1 MSTLEAQVNL
11 LASLIERLDTV
22 RDISAGNLPVHLRNA
37 ITNVSA
43 LAEELA
49 STQVQ
54 DALAAAETEQ
64 GIRAINLQNSRRE
77 IRQRKNQ
84 VEVAPP
90 TKRPE
95 SQKRPYPP
103 KLGVPPP
110 QGLTQKLLQD
120 FVQSFNRASLG
131 SSLSIWTPTSAA
143 VGQNGSL
150 RMIVPNILVAYVSL
164 RPGIR
169 SGSVKVESVTVTGIR
184 EQRTTS
190 EFAVFR
196 SLSQHLFQTLAQNID
211 MDVLD
216 LLVRTKYTNFRHD
229 VENYF
234 DQSLILSY
242 NNLYTAKCAKCNLI
256 HSSQDNTPAI
266 IRTWVENES
275 SQWTLQCY
283 HESCSPL

>member
-1 MSTLEAQVNL
+1 MSTLEAQVKL

-22 RDISAGNLPVHLRNA
+22 RDVSAGNLPVHLRNA

-54 DALAAAETEQ
+54 DALAASETEQ
-64 GIRAINLQNSRRE
+64 NVRAIDLQNSRRN

-95 SQKRPYPP
+95 IKKRPYPP
-103 KLGVPPP
+103 KLGITPP
-110 QGLTQKLLQD
+110 QGLTQKALKD
-120 FVQSFNRASLG
+120 FVLNFNQADLG

-143 VGQNGSL
+143 VGQNGPL
-150 RMIVPNILVAYVSL
+150 RMIVPNILVAYVNL
-164 RPGIR
+164 RPG
-169 SGSVKVESVTVTGIR
+169 GGNGDVKIESVTVTGIR

-196 SLSQHLFQTLAQNID
+196 SLSQHLFRTLAQNVD
-211 MDVLD
+211 TDLLD
-216 LLVRTKYTNFRHD
+216 LL
-229 VENYF
+229 
-234 DQSLILSY
+234 SLILSY
-242 NNLYTAKCAKCNLI
+242 NNLYTAKCDKCNAI
-256 HSSQDNTPAI
+256 HSSQDNIPAI

-275 SQWTLQCY
+275 SHICRAVVY
-283 HESCSPL
+283 GSV

>member
-22 RDISAGNLPVHLRNA
+22 RDVSAGNLPVHLRNA

-64 GIRAINLQNSRRE
+64 GVRAIDLQNSRRE

-84 VEVAPP
+84 VEVVPP

-95 SQKRPYPP
+95 SKKRPYPP
-103 KLGVPPP
+103 KLGVPLP

-120 FVQSFNRASLG
+120 FVQNFNRANLG

-143 VGQNGSL
+143 LGQNGSL
-150 RMIVPNILVAYVSL
+150 RMIVPNILVAYVNL
-164 RPGIR
+164 RPAI
-169 SGSVKVESVTVTGIR
+169 SNGSVKVESVTVTGIR

-216 LLVRTKYTNFRHD
+216 LL
-229 VENYF
+229 
-234 DQSLILSY
+234 SLILSY
-242 NNLYTAKCAKCNLI
+242 NNLYTAKCAKCDSI
-256 HSSQDNTPAI
+256 HSSQDNTPTI
-266 IRTWVENES
+266 IRTWVENEN

>member
-1 MSTLEAQVNL
+1 MSTLEAQVKL
-11 LASLIERLDTV
+11 LTSLIERLDTV
-22 RDISAGNLPVHLRNA
+22 RDVSAGNLPVHLRDA
-37 ITNVSA
+37 ITNVSV

-49 STQVQ
+49 SAPVQ

-64 GIRAINLQNSRRE
+64 GVRAIDLQNSRRE

-95 SQKRPYPP
+95 SKKRPYPP

-110 QGLTQKLLQD
+110 QGLTQKSLQE
-120 FVQSFNRASLG
+120 FVQNFNRANLG
-131 SSLSIWTPTSAA
+131 STLSIWTPTNAA
-143 VGQNGSL
+143 VGQNGPI
-150 RMIVPNILVAYVSL
+150 RMIVPNILVAYVNL
-164 RPGIR
+164 PPG
-169 SGSVKVESVTVTGIR
+169 SDGPVKVESVTVTGIR

-196 SLSQHLFQTLAQNID
+196 SLSQHLFRTLAQNVD
-211 MDVLD
+211 TDVLD
-216 LLVRTKYTNFRHD
+216 LL
-229 VENYF
+229 
-234 DQSLILSY
+234 SLILSY
-242 NNLYTAKCAKCNLI
+242 NNLYTAKCAKCNSI

-266 IRTWVENES
+266 NRTWIENGG